1 LNTRSLSENRS
12 RSEGKA
18 PGKRRI
24 LFLDRDGTLI
34 IEPEDFQVDS
44 LEKLELVEGVIPALL
59 KLKSAGYEFV
69 IVSNQDGLGSASNPL
84 EKFQPPHDKMLSL
97 FASQGIS
104 FTAEH
109 IDPHFE
115 SDGSLNRKP
124 GIGMLLDY
132 LKSGDLN
139 LADSW
144 VIGDR
149 KTDLQLAENMGIG
162 GILCGPDGQD
172 WPAIAHQLCTR
183 PRRASVQ
190 RDTNETQISVDVD
203 LDLDTSGGNEIS
215 TGIGFF
221 DHMLDQISTH
231 GGFRLL
237 LNCTGDLDIDEHHT
251 VEDCALALGQAL
263 DQALGERRGIGRYGF
278 VLPMDESLAEVAI
291 DLSGRPVFEFAADFP
306 RDMVGGMST
315 EMVRHFFA
323 SLSQSLRCALHLK
336 VSGENT
342 HHMVEGLFKG
352 AGRALRPALARQGT
366 NLPSTKGVLT

>member
-1 LNTRSLSENRS
+1 MNN
-12 RSEGKA
+12 
-18 PGKRRI
+18 GKRRI

-34 IEPEDFQVDS
+34 IEPEDFQIDS
-44 LEKLELVEGVIPALL
+44 LEKLELVEAVIPSLL
-59 KLKSAGYEFV
+59 KLKAAGYEFV
-69 IVSNQDGLGSASNPL
+69 IVSNQDGLGTASNPL
-84 EKFQPPHDKMLSL
+84 EKFQPAHDKMLSL
-97 FASQGIS
+97 FASQGIH

-115 SDGSLNRKP
+115 SDNSPNRKP

-132 LKSGDLN
+132 LKSGGLN

-149 KTDLQLAENMGIG
+149 QTDLQLADNMGIG
-162 GILCGPDGQD
+162 GFLCGTDGLGWQE
-172 WPAIAHQLCTR
+172 IARQLCSQ
-183 PRRASVQ
+183 PRTGSVQ
-190 RDTNETQISVDVD
+190 RDTNETRITVQVD
-203 LDLDTSGGNEIS
+203 LDATGGNNIS

-221 DHMLDQISTH
+221 DHMLDQIAAH

-237 LNCTGDLDIDEHHT
+237 LNCKGDLEIDEHHS

-263 DQALGERRGIGRYGF
+263 DQALGDRRGIGRYGF

-291 DLSGRPVFEFAADFP
+291 DLSGRPAFEFSANFP

-323 SLSQSLRCALHLK
+323 SLSQSLRCALHMK
-336 VSGENT
+336 VRGENT
-342 HHMVEGLFKG
+342 HHMIEGLFKG

-366 NLPSTKGVLT
+366 DLPSTKGVLA